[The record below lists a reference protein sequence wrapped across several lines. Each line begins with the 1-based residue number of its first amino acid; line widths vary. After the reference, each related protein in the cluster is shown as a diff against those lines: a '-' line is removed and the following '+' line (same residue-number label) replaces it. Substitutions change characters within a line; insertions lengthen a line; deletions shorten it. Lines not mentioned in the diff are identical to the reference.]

1 MKFFYYFFIHFIKNI
16 TFKLLQVPSLVR
28 YLLAALQ
35 MTVWF
40 LYGQYLELTVKP
52 AGKESLSDLIW
63 LVYSCVNVNK
73 LSWIE
78 KCLKILNKLGNWFP
92 LTHLSAKERWPFHF
106 RRWTSMSSGGVTDP
120 WCFSY
125 SLALKFI
132 KSSIKI
138 VLTSCN

>member
-1 MKFFYYFFIHFIKNI
+1 
-16 TFKLLQVPSLVR
+16 LQVPSLVR

-40 LYGQYLELTVKP
+40 LNGQYLELTVKP

-78 KCLKILNKLGNWFP
+78 KCLRYFKDI
-92 LTHLSAKERWPFHF
+92 E
-106 RRWTSMSSGGVTDP
+106 
-120 WCFSY
+120 
-125 SLALKFI
+125 
-132 KSSIKI
+132 
-138 VLTSCN
+138 